1 MGATSLRGPVRGL
14 LFDICDVLYDA
25 TVWRRWL
32 LQLLRR
38 LGLQTN
44 YRCFYRVWD
53 RDYLPNVH
61 RGRCEFREAF
71 EAFLSAVGLS
81 RPQIDEV
88 EAACQ
93 ARRRQLEAE
102 ARPLPGVK
110 TTITRLNA
118 AGLVLGTLSDSEHSA
133 IVLNRQLEHFGL
145 GGMFATVL
153 SSFDLGQAKPE
164 PACYL
169 RAIGAMNLSTAE
181 TVFVGHD
188 AEELAGA
195 TAAGLQ
201 TIAFN
206 FDPEA
211 QADIHI
217 ARFEEL
223 FELACPERPCA
234 AAG

>member
-1 MGATSLRGPVRGL
+1 MGATSLRGPVKGL

-32 LQLLRR
+32 LQLLTR
-38 LGLQTN
+38 LGLHAN

-53 RDYLPNVH
+53 RDYLPDVH
-61 RGRCEFREAF
+61 RGRREFREAF
-71 EAFLSAVGLS
+71 ESFLSAVGLS

-102 ARPLPGVK
+102 ARPLPGVR
-110 TTITRLNA
+110 TTITRLHA
-118 AGLVLGTLSDSEHSA
+118 AGLVLGTLSDSEYPA
-133 IVLNRQLEHFGL
+133 IVLSRQLEHFGL
-145 GGMFATVL
+145 GGMFTAVL
-153 SSFDLGQAKPE
+153 SSFDLGQTKPE

-169 RAIGAMNLSTAE
+169 RAIRAMNLSVEETA
-181 TVFVGHD
+181 FVGHN

-195 TAAGLQ
+195 TAVGMQ

-211 QADIHI
+211 RADVHI

-223 FELACPERPCA
+223 IELACPGRPYA